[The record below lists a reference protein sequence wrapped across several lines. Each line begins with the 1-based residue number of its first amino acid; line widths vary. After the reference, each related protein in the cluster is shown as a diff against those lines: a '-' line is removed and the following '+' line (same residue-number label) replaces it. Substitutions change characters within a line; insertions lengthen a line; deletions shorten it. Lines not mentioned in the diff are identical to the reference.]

1 MQISA
6 HKRRSISHLVH
17 IIMLTVIKVRGAH
30 RSKVAIEYS
39 WPDALANAA
48 VKAFCNKLTFIHD
61 AIQC

>member
-6 HKRRSISHLVH
+6 HKRRSIAHLVC

-39 WPDALANAA
+39 WTDASANAA
-48 VKAFCNKLTFIHD
+48 VVEALCNNLTFI
-61 AIQC
+61 